1 MLTMLDIKN
10 LCVRY
15 GAVPALHNISLQLAS
30 GKITSIIGSNG
41 SGKSSILRA
50 VMGHHPP
57 ESGEILL
64 NGENMA
70 GLPAY
75 LISKKGVS
83 LIPEGRRLFAS
94 LTVEENL
101 RLGAF
106 SVKNRR
112 IVNSRRDEIYALFPL
127 LKDRR
132 RQISG
137 TMSGGEQQILAI
149 ARGLMQ
155 SPDLLMLD
163 EPSLG
168 VMPAYINLVFDTVQ
182 RLNQNGMTILLVEQN
197 VERSLY
203 VADYAYVLQSGRIVN
218 EGTGTELLRSDMV
231 RKAYLGL

>member
-1 MLTMLDIKN
+1 MLDIKN